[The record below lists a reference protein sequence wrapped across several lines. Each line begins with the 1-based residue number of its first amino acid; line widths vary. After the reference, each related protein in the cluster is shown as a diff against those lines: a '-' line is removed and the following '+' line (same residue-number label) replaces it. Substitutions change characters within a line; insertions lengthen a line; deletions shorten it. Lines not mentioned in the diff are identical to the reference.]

1 MHVSGTDIGPT
12 VARGVRVETALTV
25 AADAST
31 RAVLGMEP
39 YPIPDA
45 PTPVLVIEDDFD
57 LREAMVAV
65 LEACGYTALA
75 AANGRD
81 ALTVMHEG
89 RKPGLIVLD
98 LMMPVMDGWQF
109 RIAQLQQDDLA
120 AIPTVVCTA
129 RTDAEA
135 RAMSMGAIAC
145 LRKPLDFDSLLDLVE
160 AHCPRP

>member
-1 MHVSGTDIGPT
+1 MQETAIMEPA
-12 VARGVRVETALTV
+12 VAGGVRVETALAV
-25 AADAST
+25 AADNHNT

-39 YPIPDA
+39 YPIADA

-57 LREAMVAV
+57 LRESMVAV
-65 LEACGYTALA
+65 LEACGYPALG

-81 ALTVMHEG
+81 ALAVLHEG

-109 RIAQLQQDDLA
+109 RVAQLQQDDLA

-135 RAMSMGAIAC
+135 RAMSLGAIAY
-145 LRKPLDFDSLLDLVE
+145 LRKPLDFDFLLDLVE
-160 AHCPRP
+160 AHCPKP

>member
-1 MHVSGTDIGPT
+1 MQASAMDIGPM
-12 VARGVRVETALTV
+12 VSGGVRVETALAV

-39 YPIPDA
+39 YPIADA
-45 PTPVLVIEDDFD
+45 PTPVLVVEDDFD
-57 LREAMVAV
+57 LRESMVAV
-65 LEACGYTALA
+65 LEACGYPAYG

-81 ALTVMHEG
+81 ALAVLHEG
-89 RKPGLIVLD
+89 RRPGLIVLD

-135 RAMSMGAIAC
+135 RAISMGAIAY
-145 LRKPLDFDSLLDLVE
+145 LRKPLDFDYQIGRASCRERV
-160 AHCPRP
+160 